1 MTAKR
6 RALAECRRTGG
17 FSQEALAEA
26 LRVEPSTVGRWERG
40 ETTPQPWFRPKL
52 ARVLN
57 ISRGELEILLLNAPD
72 TATELDLTP
81 GGEFTDVRHIEQLR
95 HNLTDIL
102 SGSAMTGA
110 RLDDLEQTVLRHG
123 QAARDRPPAL
133 VFSDLGADLAELQP
147 ALAQCRTSSA
157 LRRLTRV
164 TAQFAGLMCLTLIK
178 LDERRGFRGW
188 ARTARL
194 AADEAGDTLT
204 FAWVRAQ
211 EAYGHFYSSDLSEA
225 IDVAQHAQSLAGPT
239 PCVGAVLAAALE
251 ARAQAALAR
260 EQETHAALGR
270 AEAMLSR
277 LDDAS
282 TGTSAFHYNE
292 AQLRFHEGNALTQ
305 LHDTARAWPA
315 QQRALEL
322 CPASDYMDRTLTLL
336 DRADCLAHD
345 HELDGALVCVT
356 AALEP
361 LSGRQRQGIIAGRA
375 RATLAALPPG
385 QRALPAVRE
394 LHDLLAD
401 PREASSLWSL

>member
-1 MTAKR
+1 MAGKR
-6 RALAECRRTGG
+6 RALAERRRTVGL
-17 FSQEALAEA
+17 SQEALAEA
-26 LRVEPSTVGRWERG
+26 LGVEPSTVGRWERG
-40 ETTPQPWFRPKL
+40 ETAPQPWVRPKL

-57 ISRGELEILLLNAPD
+57 VSRVELETLLNAPD
-72 TATELDLTP
+72 TAAELDP
-81 GGEFTDVRHIEQLR
+81 VPSGEFTDLR
-95 HNLTDIL
+95 HVERLRHHLTDTL
-102 SGSAMTGA
+102 SGSAVTSA
-110 RLDDLEQTVLRHG
+110 SLDGWEQTVLRHG
-123 QAARDRPPAL
+123 QVARDRPPGL
-133 VFSDLGADLAELQP
+133 VLSDLGADLAELQP
-147 ALAQCRTSSA
+147 ALAGCRTSSA

-164 TAQFAGLMCLTLIK
+164 TAQFAGLVCLTLIK

-194 AADEAGDTLT
+194 AADEAGDPLT

-211 EAYGHFYSSDLSEA
+211 EAYGHFYSSDLTEA
-225 IDVAQHAQSLAGPT
+225 IDVAQHAQSLADPT
-239 PCVGAVLAAALE
+239 PCIGAVLAAALE

-260 EQETHAALGR
+260 ERETHAALAR
-270 AEAMLSR
+270 AETMLSR

-345 HELDGALVCVT
+345 HELDGALAYVT
-356 AALEP
+356 NALEP
-361 LSGRQRQGIIAGRA
+361 LSDRQRQGIITARA
-375 RATLAALPPG
+375 RTTLAALPPA
-385 QRALPAVRE
+385 QRERAAVRD
-394 LHDLLAD
+394 LHDLLTD